1 MTTIHAALNA
11 VMRDVQAVRKGEK
24 NTHGNFLFRGIDAVT
39 NAVGPALREHGVI
52 VVPNVIDAHYDVV
65 HVGQKQTVMSRVVL
79 RIEWKWYGPEGDFIT
94 CVTQGESFDSGDK
107 ATAKAHSVAFRT
119 AMLQTLC
126 LPTDEKD
133 PDVDTYERAAAP
145 TGQDLLVQALAEIG
159 VEPGSFARWALSP
172 QGWDTNV
179 RVLSDADL
187 RLLAA
192 RVWREADAVR
202 AGVQAVTA

>member
-1 MTTIHAALNA
+1 MTTIYAALNA

-52 VVPNVIDAHYDVV
+52 VVPNVVDAHYDVV

-133 PDVDTYERAAAP
+133 PDVDTYERTAAP
-145 TGQDLLVQALAEIG
+145 TGQALLISALSDIG
-159 VEPGSFARWALSP
+159 VEPGAFAAWAITP
-172 QGWDTNV
+172 QGWNTNV
-179 RVLSDADL
+179 RALDD
-187 RLLAA
+187 RQLAA
-192 RVWREADAVR
+192 LSVRVRSEADSVK